1 MTPIRPVIISSILLI
16 VSAST
21 RSASSRVASNQ
32 HEQLPASPSNV
43 SEKEL
48 AIQEFER
55 TLHALNVAAESECAE
70 ASKFGRDKRGKIE
83 VERTAV
89 LQIRQIHQ
97 LCDQINAQ
105 AKELQSPK
113 YQLSDMD
120 MVRIERDM
128 HALHWMAEFIFVD
141 ICKYKR
147 PFVDENE
154 CLRQNAITPLD
165 QVNEFIQGKS
175 KCLRG
180 IDIENGAAL
189 NLGGDD

>member
-1 MTPIRPVIISSILLI
+1 MTPIRAVIISSILLI

-21 RSASSRVASNQ
+21 QSASSRVANNQ

-43 SEKEL
+43 SEKES

-55 TLHALNVAAESECAE
+55 TLHALNAAAESEWAE
-70 ASKFGRDKRGKIE
+70 GSKIDRYTGNIE
-83 VERTAV
+83 VKRRVV
-89 LQIRQIHQ
+89 LQERQIHQ
-97 LCDQINAQ
+97 LCDQVNAQ

-113 YQLSDMD
+113 YQLSDID

-128 HALHWMAEFIFVD
+128 HAMHWMAIFFFVD
-141 ICKYKR
+141 IYKYKR

-154 CLRQNAITPLD
+154 YLGQEAITPLD
-165 QVNEFIQGKS
+165 QVDGFIQGKS
-175 KCLRG
+175 KSLSG
-180 IDIENGAAL
+180 VDIEGGAAL